1 MGFEVFFVNLL
12 CEFNKYPF
20 SRVPRPPSRSRHGQ
34 HTIYVSYTC
43 KIKMRSFT
51 LPNYICQRN
60 LIESLI
66 KESILI
72 RSGQNIT
79 YRWKYCFSI
88 PLSACADPTKPSDT
102 PPPPLHTFSGSAH
115 DPQTI
120 VVITLTEVCFRNT
133 LLILNIKCNLNYL

>member
-12 CEFNKYPF
+12 CEFNKYQFFQGTPT
-20 SRVPRPPSRSRHGQ
+20 SLQIPAWVA
-34 HTIYVSYTC
+34 YNLCYTC

-102 PPPPLHTFSGSAH
+102 PPPLHTFSGSAH